1 MFIINQRNLRRRR
14 RHRNRRIIPL
24 VIIMLTLCGLIF
36 VGYKYLP
43 NSTVMTLQQYYKDY
57 NPNQINILSD
67 GTYLKMDQ
75 APIFK
80 ENQLYLPVS
89 FVQTYLDKYIHWDA
103 VTSKLTVTTENKVM
117 HMKTNELTYYIN
129 NKPFNLNLPVYKE
142 NDVAYIPANLLKEL
156 YLADFVYA
164 QNNKIVIFKPNKAY
178 KTATVKEVT
187 EIRYEPDIK
196 SPIAQKLE
204 KDSIVTILAQDKDF
218 TKVNSADGITGFV
231 PNGALG
237 TVTDIP
243 ATVKQPE
250 QKPPLRKPING
261 KVVMVWDQIDKVEA
275 NANPQRRVIHEGVN
289 VLSPTWFS
297 FDAEKLDGTILNK
310 ADKSYVEWAHAQGYQ
325 VWGLITDN
333 FDSKVCKSA
342 IKDTDTRDKVIR
354 QILAFV
360 SMYDL
365 DGINIDFE
373 KVPKE
378 KAANYL
384 QFLREL
390 APMLRE
396 QGAYLSVDMY
406 VPSPWTA
413 YYNRK
418 EVAKTVDYVC
428 VMAYDEYYSGSEVSG
443 PVASLGFVQ
452 KGVADTLAE
461 VPAEKI
467 VMGMPFY
474 IRVWREEPD
483 NNGKIKLSS
492 KAYTM
497 DSVKSIIEKNNVKL
511 QWLPDY
517 GLNYGEYSAVEN
529 GKTVVYRFWNEDL
542 KSIEE
547 KLKVAKQYN
556 VGGVAAWK
564 RGFETNGIWSM
575 IKNYM
580 NPPQPQQQP
589 QQTTQP

>member
-1 MFIINQRNLRRRR
+1 MLIIHPNTLKRRRR
-14 RHRNRRIIPL
+14 RKNKRIIPL
-24 VIIMLTLCGLIF
+24 IIIMLTLAGLIF
-36 VGYKYLP
+36 VGYTYLP
-43 NSTVMTLQQYYKDY
+43 NSTVMSLQEYYKENF
-57 NPNQINILSD
+57 NPNQINVLSE
-67 GTYLKMDQ
+67 GTYLKTEQ
-75 APIFK
+75 APILK
-80 ENQLYLPVS
+80 DNQLYLPVS

-103 VTSKLTVTTENKVM
+103 ITNKLTVTTENKVI
-117 HMKTNELTYYIN
+117 HMKTNDLTYYIN
-129 NKPFNLNLPVYKE
+129 NKPFNLNLPVYRE
-142 NDVAYIPANLLKEL
+142 NDTAYIPTNLLKEL
-156 YLADFVYA
+156 YSADFVYTPKY
-164 QNNKIVIFKPNKAY
+164 KIVIFKPNKAY
-178 KTATVKEVT
+178 KTATVKEAT

-196 SPIAQKLE
+196 SPIAQKLD
-204 KDSIVTILAQDKDF
+204 KDSPVIFISQDKDF
-218 TKVNSADGITGFV
+218 TKVSSSDGVAGFI
-231 PNGALG
+231 PNGVLG
-237 TVTDIP
+237 TITDVP

-261 KVVMVWDQIDKVEA
+261 KVVMVWDQIDKAQA
-275 NANPQRRVIHEGVN
+275 NANPQRRVVHDGVN

-297 FDAEKLDGTILNK
+297 FDAEKLDGTIINI
-310 ADKSYVEWAHAQGYQ
+310 ADKSYVEWAHSQGYQ
-325 VWGLITDN
+325 VWALISDN
-333 FDSKVCKSA
+333 FDSKVCRSA

-354 QILAFV
+354 QLLAFV

-378 KAANYL
+378 EAANYL

-428 VMAYDEYYSGSEVSG
+428 VMAYDEYYSGSQTAG
-443 PVASLGFVQ
+443 PVASLGFAK

-467 VMGMPFY
+467 IMGMPFY
-474 IRVWREEPD
+474 IRVWREEPEND
-483 NNGKIKLSS
+483 KIKLSS

-517 GLNYGEYSAVEN
+517 GLNYGEYYAVEN
-529 GKTVVYRFWNEDL
+529 DKTVVYRFWNEDM

-564 RGFETNGIWSM
+564 RGFETEGIWNL

-580 NPPQPQQQP
+580 NPPQPQQTPQP
-589 QQTTQP
+589 